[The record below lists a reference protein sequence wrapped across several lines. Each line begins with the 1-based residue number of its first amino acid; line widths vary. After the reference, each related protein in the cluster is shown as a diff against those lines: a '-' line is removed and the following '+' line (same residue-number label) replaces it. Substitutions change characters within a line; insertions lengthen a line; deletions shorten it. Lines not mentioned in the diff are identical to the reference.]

1 VQPVEVTV
9 RVERPA
15 PEVFAV
21 VSDVRN
27 NPRWQGGMVSCE
39 WTSPPPRGLGATY
52 DQTAR
57 FLGRDIVSR
66 FVVDEFEPG
75 RVIRVR
81 TVQSPFPIVETRRVE
96 PEGGSACRVTAIVG
110 GDASGFFAIA
120 GPLLRLMVAR
130 SVRSDYR
137 RLARMLEASEIGG

>member
-1 VQPVEVTV
+1 MKPVEVTV
-9 RVERPA
+9 RVARPA
-15 PEVFAV
+15 PDVFAV

-27 NPRWQGGMVSCE
+27 NPRWQGGMVSCA
-39 WTSPPPRGLGATY
+39 WTSPPPHGLGATY

-81 TVQSPFPIVETRRVE
+81 TVESPFPIVETRRVE
-96 PEGGSACRVTAIVG
+96 PEGDGACRVTAIVG

-120 GPLLRLMVAR
+120 APLLRLMVAR
-130 SVRSDYR
+130 SVRGDYR
-137 RLARMLEASEIGG
+137 RLARMLEASEIGA